1 MTTLADIFYELENE
15 SSTNGKIAIIQRN
28 VDFPGFRLALKVA
41 LDPMINFY
49 IRKLPRPDANIFGQG
64 GITPTVAINLLIDNI
79 STRKITGKKAA
90 EYISKIL
97 ASVEP
102 NIDANIVGRVVLKDL
117 RCGVAASLVN
127 KALGAG
133 TVFTYPCMLCETM
146 DEKTEKRVE
155 FPAYLQ
161 PKMDGMRF
169 NAIVENGSVALY
181 SRNGK
186 PIQLHPDA
194 IILQE
199 LSQLPD
205 GMVYDGELLVKVDGV
220 VVNRQTGNGILN
232 KAIKETI
239 SFTESNQVH
248 CTLWDVISVEAFQGK
263 YTSNHYAARYWDLF
277 YTVNE
282 TPPPADQQPTDV
294 IYEFEGCT
302 SDFPSTSR
310 YSRIEAIPSWCVRS
324 MDEVYAIHAK
334 LVAAGHEGS
343 VFKEL
348 MGRWENKRSRT
359 ALKVKDFL
367 EADLLITGVE
377 EGTGKYAGMMGAL
390 VCRDA
395 SGEYVTNVGT
405 GFSDDLR
412 KRIWEDRDRV
422 YGLILPVKYKEKIHT
437 KDTNEKSLFLPVA
450 VDEPRYDKSEPD
462 DLSV

>member
-15 SSTNGKIAIIQRN
+15 SSTNGKIEIIRRN
-28 VDFPGFRLALKVA
+28 ADFPGFRLAIKVA

-49 IRKLPRPDANIFGQG
+49 IRKLPRPDAKIFGQG
-64 GITPTVAINLLIDNI
+64 GLTPTVAINLLIDNI

-90 EYISKIL
+90 EYVSKIL

-127 KALGAG
+127 KALGEG
-133 TVFTYPCMLCETM
+133 TVFSYPCMLCETL

-194 IILQE
+194 VILQE
-199 LSQLPD
+199 LSKLPD
-205 GMVYDGELLVKVDGV
+205 GMVYDGELLIKVEGEIA
-220 VVNRQTGNGILN
+220 NRQTGNGILN
-232 KAIKETI
+232 KAIKDTI
-239 SFTESNQVH
+239 TFTESNQVH
-248 CTLWDVISVEAFQGK
+248 CTLWDVIPVEVFRGK
-263 YTSNHYAARYWDLF
+263 GFSNHYAARYWDLF
-277 YTVNE
+277 YTVHE
-282 TPPPADQQPTDV
+282 VPEVREQSTSPL
-294 IYEFEGCT
+294 YEFEGCT
-302 SDFPSTSR
+302 SDFDHTSR
-310 YSRIEAIPSWCVRS
+310 YSRIEVIPSWCVRS
-324 MDEVYAIHAK
+324 MDEVYTIHAT

-348 MGRWENKRSRT
+348 MGQWENKRSRNT
-359 ALKVKDFL
+359 LKVKDFL
-367 EADLLITGVE
+367 EADLLIVGVE

-390 VCRDA
+390 VCQDK

-412 KRIWEDRDRV
+412 KRIWEERDRIP
-422 YGLILPVKYKEKIHT
+422 GLILPVKYKEKIHS

-450 VDEPRYDKSEPD
+450 IDEPRYDKSEPD